1 MKKNNFIPLLLA
13 GLGLMTA
20 CTDSTSSFEA
30 SKVCPENSRGVFTDS
45 RDGQTYKYITI
56 GDRIWM
62 DQNLNYASETSTC
75 YDEQQSNCDIYG
87 RLYSVQ
93 YMNDKQ
99 KNFGTFNLDI
109 IDSICPHGWRVPT
122 LGEWNEIVDRVDGI
136 SHFKNN
142 ECMDVSL
149 YSGYATFYNNPST
162 GDPDPLFY
170 EDLGEGFRM
179 WVTSTYTEHG
189 RMKIFSPDY
198 EDRVDGFLVKK
209 PKGYYSLRCIK
220 KENWEL

>member
-1 MKKNNFIPLLLA
+1 MNKKQAFFSITLA
-13 GLGLMTA
+13 AFLA
-20 CTDSTSSFEA
+20 SCSDDSNSWNA
-30 SKVCPENSRGVFTDS
+30 SEVCPESGRGTFQDV
-45 RDGQTYKYITI
+45 RDGQVYKYITI
-56 GDRIWM
+56 GDRVWM
-62 DQNLNYASETSTC
+62 GQNLNYPAETSTC

-122 LGEWNEIVDRVDGI
+122 LA
-136 SHFKNN
+136 
-142 ECMDVSL
+142 EC
-149 YSGYATFYNNPST
+149 FYNNPST

-170 EDLGEGFRM
+170 EDLGEGFRT
-179 WVTSTYTEHG
+179 WLTSTYTEHG

-220 KENWEL
+220 KEDWEL

>member
-1 MKKNNFIPLLLA
+1 MDGVILA
-13 GLGLMTA
+13 APHFDRQCSVVVFNYILRSQMR
-20 CTDSTSSFEA
+20 SSFCRRTTIWNRGSSSTWDSSSAKAA
-30 SKVCPENSRGVFTDS
+30 SEVCPESGRGTFQDV
-45 RDGQTYKYITI
+45 RDGQVYKYITI
-56 GDRIWM
+56 GDRVWM
-62 DQNLNYASETSTC
+62 DQNLNYPVETSTC

-122 LGEWNEIVDRVDGI
+122 LA
-136 SHFKNN
+136 
-142 ECMDVSL
+142 EC
-149 YSGYATFYNNPST
+149 FYNNPST

-170 EDLGEGFRM
+170 EDLGEGFRT
-179 WVTSTYTEHG
+179 WLTSTYTEHG

-198 EDRVDGFLVKK
+198 EDRVDSFLVKK
-209 PKGYYSLRCIK
+209 QKAITLFAV
-220 KENWEL
+220 

>member
-1 MKKNNFIPLLLA
+1 M
-13 GLGLMTA
+13 
-20 CTDSTSSFEA
+20 
-30 SKVCPENSRGVFTDS
+30 
-45 RDGQTYKYITI
+45 YKYITI
-56 GDRIWM
+56 GDRVWM
-62 DQNLNYASETSTC
+62 DQNLNYPVETSTC

-122 LGEWNEIVDRVDGI
+122 LA
-136 SHFKNN
+136 
-142 ECMDVSL
+142 EC
-149 YSGYATFYNNPST
+149 FYNNPST

-170 EDLGEGFRM
+170 ENLGEGFRT
-179 WVTSTYTEHG
+179 WLTSTYTEHG

-198 EDRVDGFLVKK
+198 EDRVDGFLVKNK
-209 PKGYYSLRCIK
+209 RLLLSSLYK
-220 KENWEL
+220 KRELGVVTLGVLGGVPLPI